1 MIAGNVARLVARF
14 HPGGY
19 AASMTPEAKA
29 AIRLTQYA
37 RGGG

>member
-1 MIAGNVARLVARF
+1 MARSTAESSTLLD
-14 HPGGY
+14 
-19 AASMTPEAKA
+19 MTPEAKA